1 MICFDLTRI
10 SVRQLHE
17 GARGGHLEV
26 VRYLV
31 ENGADVN
38 ATTGDNGGT
47 ALYYAK
53 KRFDADH
60 PVIAYLE
67 SLGAVESGPDL

>member
-1 MICFDLTRI
+1 
-10 SVRQLHE
+10 
-17 GARGGHLEV
+17 
-26 VRYLV
+26 V